1 MNGSDLTPKH
11 DQLKE
16 KLVHGRCHYGT
27 RSMGHKPD
35 SVGGT
40 LDGEGCAQLTGPARG
55 RAQGAQTPGQQQQ
68 ASNRAGKR
76 TKEQTL
82 HQRRHTDAEAHVQRQ
97 AKPFPAKETRFAA
110 RDGTHTYQKHR
121 DHGRRWE
128 GYRAWTPHSRL
139 VGMQN
144 AIAALETASP
154 GL

>member
-16 KLVHGRCHYGT
+16 KLVHGRCHHGT
-27 RSMGHKPD
+27 RSVGNKPD

-40 LDGEGCAQLTGPARG
+40 LDGQGVCSGHRPSKGQGPGRTDSWTAAASKLENGRKNTSPKTTHRCRRAR
-55 RAQGAQTPGQQQQ
+55 A
-68 ASNRAGKR
+68 
-76 TKEQTL
+76 
-82 HQRRHTDAEAHVQRQ
+82 
-97 AKPFPAKETRFAA
+97 ETRRATPRQGNAA
-110 RDGTHTYQKHR
+110 RSTSGTHTYQKHR

-144 AIAALETASP
+144 ATAALETASP